1 MNLFLDNYDLTKIE
15 LCTSFLCP
23 TYGLRHWAKGSSDWR
38 HYAIA
43 VIQLC
48 PAIGPLA
55 SAVEWIAFKIFG
67 KSQPK
72 EEIKEAG
79 EKLLF
84 QDKPVI
90 HIEVEKDLA
99 LKQER
104 DGYFL
109 KEGQIYRIKNG
120 KKTVYERGKVIGKG
134 QGAEVRVLNPL
145 DPTKRPK
152 AAKIYF
158 KNDEFDQKET
168 ELEIFTKVKWP
179 QKAVGVQI
187 PKAMLQ
193 SDEETIMVM
202 SLYDGPLEKKVTDL
216 SKQEQIS
223 AIDQLI
229 QGVAEAHH
237 KKVVHGEIN
246 LENILVREKKG
257 HLECKLTDFGCG
269 AANVNVNRS
278 MDILTLFCVMRAIIL
293 KSQEGGRSIKALITE
308 KEAPE
313 DLKNFHNSIFNL
325 GNIDLIQAAWK
336 KAGLK
341 A

>member
-1 MNLFLDNYDLTKIE
+1 MTLFLDNYNLTKTE
-15 LCTSFLCP
+15 WCTSLLCS

-48 PAIGPLA
+48 PGIGPLA

-72 EEIKEAG
+72 EEIKEVK
-79 EKLLF
+79 EKSL
-84 QDKPVI
+84 P
-90 HIEVEKDLA
+90 EKALG
-99 LKQER
+99 LKQEA

-109 KEGQIYRIKNG
+109 KNGQIYRIKNG
-120 KKTVYERGKVIGKG
+120 KKTVYERGKIIGEGK
-134 QGAEVRVLNPL
+134 GAEVRVLNPI

-158 KNDEFDQKET
+158 KNDKDNQGAA
-168 ELEIFTKVKWP
+168 ELDIFTNVKWP
-179 QKAVGVQI
+179 KKAVGIQI

-193 SDEETIMVM
+193 SEEETIMVM
-202 SLYDGPLEKKVTDL
+202 ALYEGPLEKKITDL

-237 KKVVHGEIN
+237 KKVTHGEIN

-257 HLECKLTDFGCG
+257 HLECKLTDFGWG
-269 AANVNVNRS
+269 AINGDRFI
-278 MDILTLFCVMRAIIL
+278 DIFALSCVIRAIIL

-325 GNIDLIQAAWK
+325 GNIDSIQSAWK
-336 KAGLK
+336 KLALK